1 VSQHAEPSPYSRS
14 AIIADLAGVISEV
27 AVLQERQAAL
37 NTATAAVQGRLAE
50 MVRTLSQSTAISSSV
65 AVTLK
70 RPLTDDDVRRMKEL
84 LKRAPGAS
92 SSDVTA
98 TTEDVTRVRDA
109 IKESLPAILERS
121 ERTGPAIPDA
131 RPPGVPLAAQDE
143 GRPENA
149 RKASDDRLAG
159 VSGDC
164 KADRQSE
171 ESRHVAG
178 AGGES
183 AASADTAPAADVKP
197 KRIFQQPLQKTVVSA
212 EPRKV
217 TAGGGLV
224 QGGPVPKRPYI
235 DGTIIN
241 LVIERYHAE
250 SEAAGDI
257 DTALNLEPGTARF
270 VIDEARMKRDE
281 RVQEADRARSAKLD
295 RETAPR
301 ERPPAARPTP
311 KPEPVK
317 VSTPLPLDFGECAPA
332 GATDP
337 VIIVDKKGRRIIGPT
352 GEWKSVTGLVADCL
366 GVLADGEMRGV
377 DRMLRACSG
386 FTKDTQ
392 IVQCLPNWKVSLA
405 RIGIDLVHIKGIGV
419 RLNRAKVAA

>member
-1 VSQHAEPSPYSRS
+1 MSQQEPSPHSRS

-50 MVRTLSQSTAISSSV
+50 MVHKLSGGTSITTQARLNE
-65 AVTLK
+65 A
-70 RPLTDDDVRRMKEL
+70 DVRRMQEL
-84 LKRAPGAS
+84 LQRSPRGSLVLTEGDAPATQAASPPGAS
-92 SSDVTA
+92 PVVQAEGQPVQVGKGSDA
-98 TTEDVTRVRDA
+98 EP
-109 IKESLPAILERS
+109 E
-121 ERTGPAIPDA
+121 
-131 RPPGVPLAAQDE
+131 GVP
-143 GRPENA
+143 G
-149 RKASDDRLAG
+149 KST
-159 VSGDC
+159 SG
-164 KADRQSE
+164 QSE
-171 ESRHVAG
+171 QFGARAG

-183 AASADTAPAADVKP
+183 VASADTAPAADAKP
-197 KRIFQQPLQKTVVSA
+197 KRTFPQPLPEKKPSEQMHLPVEPVV
-212 EPRKV
+212 PRREL

-257 DTALNLEPGTARF
+257 DCVLNLEPGTARI

-281 RVQEADRARSAKLD
+281 RVQEADRASAAKLS

-301 ERPPAARPTP
+301 ERPPAARAAP

-317 VSTPLPLDFGECAPA
+317 VSTPLPLDFGERAPA
-332 GATDP
+332 GDTDP

-352 GEWKSVTGLVADCL
+352 GEWKPVTGLVADCL

>member
-1 VSQHAEPSPYSRS
+1 MSQHEASPHSQS

-50 MVRTLSQSTAISSSV
+50 MVRTLSQSTAIPT
-65 AVTLK
+65 ACK
-70 RPLTDDDVRRMKEL
+70 LTPAEISRVGEL
-84 LKRAPGAS
+84 LQRPSGVSAENVAAAVKRSVDQTNSAMRATLATQAASPPGAS
-92 SSDVTA
+92 PV
-98 TTEDVTRVRDA
+98 
-109 IKESLPAILERS
+109 
-121 ERTGPAIPDA
+121 G
-131 RPPGVPLAAQDE
+131 QDE
-143 GRPENA
+143 GQPVQVRN
-149 RKASDDRLAG
+149 ASDARSVGEPGKAQ
-159 VSGDC
+159 
-164 KADRQSE
+164 ADRQSE

-197 KRIFQQPLQKTVVSA
+197 KRIFQQPLQKTVISA

-257 DTALNLEPGTARF
+257 DTALNLEPGTARI
-270 VIDEARMKRDE
+270 VIDEARTKRDE
-281 RVQEADRARSAKLD
+281 RVQEADRAHSAKLS

-301 ERPPAARPTP
+301 ERPPAARPAP

-317 VSTPLPLDFGECAPA
+317 VSTPLPLDFGERAPA
-332 GATDP
+332 GDTDP
-337 VIIVDKKGRRIIGPT
+337 VIIVDKKGRRIIGPA
-352 GEWKSVTGLVADCL
+352 GEWKPVTGLVADCL

-386 FTKDTQ
+386 LTKDTQ

>member
-1 VSQHAEPSPYSRS
+1 MSQHEASPHSRS

-50 MVRTLSQSTAISSSV
+50 MVRTLSQSTAIPT
-65 AVTLK
+65 ACK
-70 RPLTDDDVRRMKEL
+70 LTPAEINRVGEL
-84 LKRAPGAS
+84 LQRPSGVTAENVAAVVKRSVDQTNSAMRAALATQAASPPGAS
-92 SSDVTA
+92 PV
-98 TTEDVTRVRDA
+98 
-109 IKESLPAILERS
+109 
-121 ERTGPAIPDA
+121 G
-131 RPPGVPLAAQDE
+131 QDE
-143 GRPENA
+143 GQPVQVRN
-149 RKASDDRLAG
+149 ASDARSVG
-159 VSGDC
+159 ESG
-164 KADRQSE
+164 KAQADRQSE

-183 AASADTAPAADVKP
+183 AASADTAPAADEKKP
-197 KRIFQQPLQKTVVSA
+197 KRIFQQPLQKTVISA

-257 DTALNLEPGTARF
+257 DCVLNLEPGTARI

-281 RVQEADRARSAKLD
+281 RVQEADRARAAKLS

-301 ERPPAARPTP
+301 ERPPAARAAP

-317 VSTPLPLDFGECAPA
+317 VSTPLPLDFGERAPA
-332 GATDP
+332 GDTDP
-337 VIIVDKKGRRIIGPT
+337 VIIVDRKGRRIIGPT
-352 GEWKSVTGLVADCL
+352 GEWKPVTGLVADCL

-405 RIGIDLVHIKGIGV
+405 RIGVDLVHIKGIGV